1 MSETRAR
8 VKITTRKRRDPVG
21 RKGVSSFLAWGDFHA
36 RSRFA
41 CSTIPEDKWGT
52 TRSLGFLGNKQLY
65 PGPYEVVAL
74 GRAWLNGRRNVTKR
88 IFFQCYSRLTVE
100 ILHGII
106 FIIDGKISFLCL
118 CHRFSLPVRLRLTK
132 QTNKLTILASL
143 NHSCRAFHLMGQYFL
158 APSIV
163 LHRTWAWASDSLS
176 GNGSLLK
183 KLSEESNLL
192 LKSLM
197 ASLSLFLPVTFLAIS
212 FA

>member
-1 MSETRAR
+1 MNSCTRDLM
-8 VKITTRKRRDPVG
+8 K
-21 RKGVSSFLAWGDFHA
+21 
-36 RSRFA
+36 
-41 CSTIPEDKWGT
+41 
-52 TRSLGFLGNKQLY
+52 SLRPAALDLMAD
-65 PGPYEVVAL
+65 VTL
-74 GRAWLNGRRNVTKR
+74 GRGYFFPVLFKTKSRNSQWHYSYHWRQKIISILRR
-88 IFFQCYSRLTVE
+88 
-100 ILHGII
+100 
-106 FIIDGKISFLCL
+106 
-118 CHRFSLPVRLRLTK
+118 RFSLPVRPRLTK

-163 LHRTWAWASDSLS
+163 LHRTCAWASDSLS

-183 KLSEESNLL
+183 KLSGESNLL